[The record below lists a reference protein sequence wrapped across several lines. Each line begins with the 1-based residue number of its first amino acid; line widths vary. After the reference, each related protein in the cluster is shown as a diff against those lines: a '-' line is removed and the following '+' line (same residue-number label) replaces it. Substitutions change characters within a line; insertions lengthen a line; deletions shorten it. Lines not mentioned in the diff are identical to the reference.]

1 MLKDIPSKQGSL
13 VSIMLSLAI
22 FTYITVLSYG
32 WHPVIDTETHNNL
45 INSVREYKEE
55 QYALEK
61 RAQVFTKA
69 QVQAEIRAVFPQ
81 SQWQNAYFIVSCESS
96 YNQKAHGDRNLMHF
110 NGGEWVGDSIGL
122 FQIRTGGRDF
132 NRARANNMTADEFRQ
147 WMFDPR
153 ENIKYAYT
161 IWKRYGFAPWSCSN
175 TK

>member
-1 MLKDIPSKQGSL
+1 MTEDLPSKKGVTTLFWLSL
-13 VSIMLSLAI
+13 VKLAI
-22 FTYITVLSYG
+22 ICTLSYS
-32 WHPVIDTETHNNL
+32 WTPDSTDENHDNL
-45 INSVREYKEE
+45 VQAVRNYKEQQHE
-55 QYALEK
+55 LEK

-96 YNQKAHGDRNLMHF
+96 YNQKAHGDRNLMHL

-153 ENIKYAYT
+153 ENVRYAYT